1 MAKAKCAPNDPC
13 KLTVKQLQARLRA
26 SGKRTSGRK
35 AELIKRLYMAPETK
49 KKRRRKK
56 TQQKSDSRY
65 NRTTQFEGQHPAERY
80 RRYYGPTQGAYSG
93 YFLPLQTADPMS
105 GSVGPKQV
113 TGMKLA
119 ASQKTPVVKQEKF
132 HVASPITNPADAVK
146 QTNSFFDSVRHGLS
160 FVTGFDWQRA

>member
-56 TQQKSDSRY
+56 TQQKPDSRY

-105 GSVGPKQV
+105 ASVGPKQV
-113 TGMKLA
+113 TGMKLLP
-119 ASQKTPVVKQEKF
+119 SKDVVKREPF
-132 HVASPITNPADAVK
+132 HTVPQTDNPTAAVNR
-146 QTNSFFDSVRHGLS
+146 TNSLLDTIARVVRG
-160 FVTGFDWQRA
+160 VGTAVW